1 MAPDSLQND
10 TVVTP
15 VESLEPPFAPRA
27 GRADARRPSRAKEG
41 LLAGSLIFAISVL
54 IFLPIIRNGFPFGHD
69 AFVHYRWLGQFREA
83 LAEPGVFYPYW
94 LGSANRYQGSPV
106 TIYYPPLQFFAAAAA
121 GIFIGDDLQ
130 ALSLSCW
137 LALLLSGLAMYILC
151 RQFFSARISLFGAL
165 LYLLAP
171 YHLIDFYHRAA
182 VGEFW
187 AFVWIPLIFDAIYRL
202 VSRPSAPGVIYLAF
216 AYAGLLLTH
225 VPVAFAL
232 TVLLPIY
239 ALGLT
244 RGLLTRD
251 VLTRGVRRLFPV
263 GAGLT
268 LGAGLSAVFL
278 LPVLFERGYVR
289 IFRTLGI
296 RFTKYFLFEQ
306 LREPPL
312 FQMPEPL
319 RLYLLKLIDIGA
331 FWFPLALV
339 LAASVMWWNR
349 SEKAAD
355 SYPRRFFLTVWV
367 ITLLTFLMTLRV
379 TTPIWE
385 AVPQI
390 ANLQFPF
397 RWLTVATVGAV
408 LFSCLTLQHIVR
420 KGRWRVGYVVAGGVG
435 LALLLANSWLAVRQ
449 APYDRDRIVAL
460 ANSLEVPEYRPVW
473 WEQPRSADRQVLDAD
488 VPPAVAVRE
497 GEAEVVVL
505 DEEGVDQR
513 YSVRAATPAV
523 IEFRTLYFP
532 GWTAY
537 LDGARREVTA
547 NERGRSVLTVE
558 PGEHALLWRFED
570 TRPRRAGKIVSALS
584 LGLALTVLLL
594 SGLRRRLVTRPH
606 AGGPGK
612 AL

>member
-1 MAPDSLQND
+1 MAPDPLQNG

-15 VESLEPPFAPRA
+15 VEGLEPTFTPP
-27 GRADARRPSRAKEG
+27 ADRSETKRDSRVKTG
-41 LLAGSLIFAISVL
+41 LLAGSLILAVAVL
-54 IFLPIIRNGFPFGHD
+54 IFLPIMRSGFPFGHD
-69 AFVHYRWLGQFREA
+69 TFVHYRWLGQFREA

-106 TIYYPPLQFFAAAAA
+106 TLYYPPLQFFVATAA
-121 GIFIGDDLQ
+121 GVFVSDDLQ

-137 LALLLSGLAMYILC
+137 LALLLSGLAMYVLC
-151 RQFFSARISLFGAL
+151 RRFFSVGISLFGAV

-171 YHLIDFYHRAA
+171 YHLIDLYHRAA

-187 AFVWIPLIFDAIYRL
+187 AFVWVPLVFDAVYRL
-202 VSRPSAPGVIYLAF
+202 VRRPSAPGAVYLAF
-216 AYAGLLLTH
+216 AYAALLLTH
-225 VPVAFAL
+225 IPVAFAL
-232 TVLLPIY
+232 TVLLPVY
-239 ALGLT
+239 VLGLS
-244 RGLLTRD
+244 RAPRHWLQ
-251 VLTRGVRRLFPV
+251 V

-268 LGAGLSAVFL
+268 LGAGVSAIFL
-278 LPVLFERGYVR
+278 LPMLFERGYVR

-296 RFTKYFLFEQ
+296 RFGKYFLFEQ

-339 LAASVMWWNR
+339 LAAGVMWWSR
-349 SEKAAD
+349 AEKPAD
-355 SYPRRFFLTVWV
+355 SYQGRFFLTVWV

-397 RWLTVATVGAV
+397 RWLTIATVGAV
-408 LFSCLTLQHIVR
+408 LFSCLTLRHIVR
-420 KGRWRVGYVVAGGVG
+420 KGTWRTGYAIAGGLA

-449 APYDRDRIVAL
+449 APYDRDQILAL

-473 WEQPRSADRQVLDAD
+473 WDQPRSADREVLNAD
-488 VPPAVAVRE
+488 VPPGAAIRE
-497 GEAEVVVL
+497 GEAELVVL
-505 DEEGVDQR
+505 DDEGVDQR
-513 YSVRAATPAV
+513 YSVRAATAAV

-537 LDGARREVTA
+537 LNGARREVAA
-547 NERGRSVLTVE
+547 NERGRSVLAVE

-570 TRPRRAGKIVSALS
+570 TRPRRAGKIISALS
-584 LGLALTVLLL
+584 LGLALAILLFY
-594 SGLRRRLVTRPH
+594 GRGRRFITRPQ
-606 AGGPGK
+606 ADAPGK